1 MTTAVPVQL
10 PAWRSRSRAE
20 LRLWWA
26 RWWPWVPLAAVAL
39 FAIIGPLLVPFD
51 PEKVVAKPSIPPGA
65 THLMGTDSVG
75 LDVFS
80 RTVSATRL
88 NLAIGLSVA
97 LLASI
102 AGAVTGVLIGMG
114 EERGG
119 LIGRGARAMARTI
132 ELSSALPPMLVALA
146 VVAITGP
153 SVTTLTV
160 VIAASLTPN
169 LTRLTRTEVLK
180 VRRDAYLDAARQAGL
195 REFRVMVR
203 HVFPNSTW
211 PVVETFSITFGSAIM
226 MTAGLGFLGVG
237 VPSPT
242 PEWGAMISRGV
253 ADLTFGRWWASGFP
267 ALAMAF
273 TVVLVALPT
282 TRRNSASG

>member
-1 MTTAVPVQL
+1 MTAAVPVERSA
-10 PAWRSRSRAE
+10 PRSRGRGG
-20 LRLWWA
+20 LTLWWA
-26 RWWPWVPLAAVAL
+26 RWWPWVPLVAVAL
-39 FAIIGPLLVPFD
+39 FAIVGPLLVPFD
-51 PEKVVAKPSIPPGA
+51 PEKVVARPSIPPGA
-65 THLMGTDSVG
+65 AHLMGTDSVG

-80 RTVSATRL
+80 RTVAATRL

-97 LLASI
+97 LLSSI
-102 AGAVTGVLIGMG
+102 TGAVTGVLIGMG
-114 EERGG
+114 EERRG

-146 VVAITGP
+146 VVAVTGP
-153 SVTTLTV
+153 SVATLTL

-195 REFRVMVR
+195 SEFRIMVR
-203 HVFPNSTW
+203 HVFPNSVW
-211 PVVETFSITFGSAIM
+211 PVAETFSITFGSAIM

-273 TVVLVALPT
+273 AVLLVALPT
-282 TRRNSASG
+282 TRRNRASH